1 MKESDI
7 EKVTYQIF
15 KALAYMQKR
24 SIPHGDI
31 HSGDILLK
39 GNHVKVSDF
48 GTAASLLLHR
58 ARSDEKPHPELLGT
72 FPSPEVNAFRL
83 L

>member
-48 GTAASLLLHR
+48 GTTASLLLHR

>member
-48 GTAASLLLHR
+48 GTAARLLLHR
-58 ARSDEKPHPELLGT
+58 ARSNKNPHPELFGT
-72 FPSPEVNAFRL
+72 FPSPEVNAFQL

>member
-31 HSGDILLK
+31 HSRNILLK

>member
-72 FPSPEVNAFRL
+72 FPSPEVNAFQL

>member
-39 GNHVKVSDF
+39 ENHVKVSDF